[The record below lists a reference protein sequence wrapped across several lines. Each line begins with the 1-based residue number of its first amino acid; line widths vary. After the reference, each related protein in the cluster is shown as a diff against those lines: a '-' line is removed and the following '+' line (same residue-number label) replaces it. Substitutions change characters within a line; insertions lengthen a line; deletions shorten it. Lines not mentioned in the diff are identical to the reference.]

1 MFALRC
7 KRPSGAHSSHQQSE
21 FNNRVALVQLRQGC
35 KDKFANLKLN
45 PAFAAI
51 WKSFAS
57 SLAED
62 IDVATPPRSLTDR
75 RRSATLVPPPR
86 PVRTSLRSII
96 SIPNQIVAPEVPVSR
111 LPGRLIY
118 DFAKRLFD
126 LTVAVAVMIP
136 ALPFMAVIAVLLRI
150 DSPGPIFIRQ
160 ERLGK
165 DTRPFRMFKFRTML
179 INSGQLPRELLDH
192 NESSGPLFKM
202 RNDPRITRLGRLLR
216 RGSIDE
222 LPQLFNVLL
231 GQMSLVGPRPP
242 LARELEGYDPASTAS
257 RATWTYRPLASKWP
271 QRFAL

>member
-1 MFALRC
+1 M
-7 KRPSGAHSSHQQSE
+7 
-21 FNNRVALVQLRQGC
+21 
-35 KDKFANLKLN
+35 
-45 PAFAAI
+45 
-51 WKSFAS
+51 
-57 SLAED
+57 
-62 IDVATPPRSLTDR
+62 ATPPRSLTDR

-216 RGSIDE
+216 RGNIDE
-222 LPQLFNVLL
+222 LPQLFNVLW

-242 LARELEGYDPASTAS
+242 LARELEGYDAIQ
-257 RATWTYRPLASKWP
+257 RQRLRVRPGLTGLWQVSGRSDLPFEEMVRLDLLYIKNRSFLYDLKLLIRTVPSVLLCHGAY
-271 QRFAL
+271 